1 MKPFIGCFIPKK
13 APADKLNLQ
22 TLSVLKNAPNKKAA
36 GAIITGAFFQEY
48 PEIAEHYFDGKIIES
63 TTGNDRPALDEWS
76 DDFIWNK
83 ETGNIELIP
92 VSEETDASH
101 AAITDESEFIEL
113 SKCSTNPRA
122 ALLVLFGRTDNITKA
137 EYSLAVDLTNDDET
151 GPERELYEAI
161 TRLPRVLALF
171 PERQIAL
178 LADTREKV
186 KATAKWPDYL
196 KFMEK
201 WLDTPP
207 ETRDAPTEVKPAAV
221 PEYVSL
227 NFEQKIAVAINAPT
241 VELDEV
247 TPEILVDATNQRK
260 CEYPAFIR
268 AQKALTY
275 IQPTLE
281 KFSDRLLGSAIR
293 SVDFNEDKGIVAYRR
308 AILDYL
314 GVNGDAEEEDE
325 SEHNA
330 SATTDALITDSS
342 EDGKLAENLAGDS
355 EPMQEV
361 DPEDT
366 RALMNDRETEIS
378 HAINA
383 LLSGCTDVMGKEEAE
398 GVVTCTGHLIPEV
411 FPSLIADI
419 AATEFC
425 LSPNFSDEEI
435 HHVATSI
442 LDAWSDNEAKRQIVA
457 LDAITELRTEL
468 PSPAVIE
475 KPVIKVKPRPE
486 PQEIHA
492 QAVHTTTSPALT
504 YRQQLTIAA
513 IQGLCANPACF
524 GVFDEIAEMAMTIAN
539 AVDREND

>member
-1 MKPFIGCFIPKK
+1 MKSFIGCFIPKK

-22 TLSVLKNAPNKKAA
+22 TLSVLKSAPNKKAA

-48 PEIAEHYFDGKIIES
+48 PEIAEHYFDGKIIEDS
-63 TTGNDRPALDEWS
+63 TGNDRPALDEWS
-76 DDFIWNK
+76 TDFVWKK
-83 ETGNIELIP
+83 ETGNIEFIP
-92 VSEETDASH
+92 ANPEVETPH
-101 AAITDESEFIEL
+101 TAITGEPEFIEI

-122 ALLVLFGRTDNITKA
+122 ALLVLFGRTENITKA
-137 EYSLAVDLTNDDET
+137 EYSLAIDLTNDDET
-151 GPERELYEAI
+151 SPEREMYEAI

-171 PERQIAL
+171 PDRQVAL
-178 LADTREKV
+178 LADAREKV
-186 KATAKWPDYL
+186 KAAAKWPDYL

-201 WLDTPP
+201 WLNSPPEKRDTP
-207 ETRDAPTEVKPAAV
+207 AEVKPATV

-227 NFEQKIAVAINAPT
+227 TFEQKIAVAINAPT

-247 TPEILVDATNQRK
+247 TPEILSDATNQRK

-268 AQKALTY
+268 AHKALTY

-281 KFSDRLLGSAIR
+281 NFSDRLLGNAIR
-293 SVDFNEDKGIVAYRR
+293 SVDFNEDKGIVSYRR

-314 GVNGDAEEEDE
+314 GVYGDAEEE
-325 SEHNA
+325 SVHNTSVA
-330 SATTDALITDSS
+330 ADVLVTDSS
-342 EDGKLAENLAGDS
+342 EDGKLAENAAGAG
-355 EPMQEV
+355 EPTQEV
-361 DPEDT
+361 GPEDT
-366 RALMNDRETEIS
+366 RTLMSDREIEIS

-425 LSPNFSDEEI
+425 LSPDFSDEEI
-435 HHVATSI
+435 YNVATSV
-442 LDAWSDNEAKRQIVA
+442 LDAWTDNEAKRQIVA
-457 LDAITELRTEL
+457 LNAITEWRTTL
-468 PSPAVIE
+468 PAPADIE
-475 KPVIKVKPRPE
+475 SPVISPDSE
-486 PQEIHA
+486 QIHA
-492 QAVHTTTSPALT
+492 QAVHATTSAGLT

-524 GVFDEIAEMAMTIAN
+524 GVFDEIAEMAITLAN
-539 AVDREND
+539 ATDRESD